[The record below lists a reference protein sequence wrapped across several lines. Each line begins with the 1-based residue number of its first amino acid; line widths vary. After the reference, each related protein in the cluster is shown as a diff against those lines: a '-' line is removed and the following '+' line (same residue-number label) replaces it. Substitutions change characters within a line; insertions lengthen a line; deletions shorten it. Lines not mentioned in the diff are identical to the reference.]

1 MKRPILIAFLLAASQ
16 PLLVGG
22 GILTKWTIE
31 CAGGACAGT
40 VRASSPFGPPR
51 DMLLT
56 VLAVTAPYLLA
67 VLVTAVMWLLTTLTS
82 QAATQPVAELSPASS
97 ARLAVDHA
105 LAGGTRERQGLQRIA
120 AAFPYAA
127 TNGSV
132 PTAGASRPL
141 AQLGAQHAGSL
152 RK

>member
-105 LAGGTRERQGLQRIA
+105 LAGGTRERQGRQRIA
-120 AAFPYAA
+120 AAPSSA

-141 AQLGAQHAGSL
+141 AQLGAQHAGSS

>member
-1 MKRPILIAFLLAASQ
+1 MKRTILIAILLVAVQ
-16 PLLVGG
+16 PLLVGAS
-22 GILTKWTIE
+22 ILTKWAIE

-56 VLAVTAPYLLA
+56 VLAVAAPYLLA
-67 VLVTAVMWLLTTLTS
+67 VLIAAVMWLLTTLTS
-82 QAATQPVAELSPASS
+82 RAATQPVAELLPASS

-105 LAGGTRERQGLQRIA
+105 LAGGTRERQGRQRIA
-120 AAFPYAA
+120 AAPSSA
-127 TNGSV
+127 TSGSF
-132 PTAGASRPL
+132 PTAGPSRPL
-141 AQLGAQHAGSL
+141 AHLGAQHAGSS

>member
-67 VLVTAVMWLLTTLTS
+67 VLVAAVMWLLTTLTS

-105 LAGGTRERQGLQRIA
+105 LAGGTRERQGRQRIA
-120 AAFPYAA
+120 AAPSSA
-127 TNGSV
+127 TSGSF
-132 PTAGASRPL
+132 PTAGPSRPL
-141 AQLGAQHAGSL
+141 AHLGAQHAGSS